1 MADYIFVRTDDLQPG
16 DRLGRD
22 IIVNNTVLLME
33 GVELTDA
40 NIKRIERLGLDQVA
54 VAIKGEPVQAEAG
67 TVAAV
72 QFESVKDIP
81 QPDFSDL
88 STEDEPSWMA
98 DATFNQEVE
107 TPRQLPPGEQLF
119 SNMKHQIRDD
129 AGLKPLISREVDAEM
144 TKGVH
149 SAFINSA
156 IKHTMDLG
164 SIEKIAKQLNGSL
177 LESRDGY
184 IAFDTMPRYIA
195 YTDVA
200 RYGEALAARS
210 IMSSKL
216 VAFSADDSD
225 TEMVPLDE
233 QIQAHLAL
241 TNIFAMMPMNMT
253 TGTVAGDSAKRDK
266 VKAAVLKHYQWLRSQ
281 RFVSEKALELM
292 LLRFER
298 FDGSGFPFGLKGE
311 VLPTVSQSWALGWQ
325 YSEQLYSSPDNSR
338 VSARAAADGLVQQ
351 SGRVFGGA
359 AVNKFLLKI
368 GYYPIGSM
376 VEMNDK
382 RYGVVVRQND
392 RALLKP
398 VIRIVNPGGDVG
410 AEIDLTRHSD
420 MFIARQV
427 LEY

>member
-1 MADYIFVRTDDLQPG
+1 MADYIFKNTNELQPG

-22 IIVNNTVLLME
+22 IIVNNTVLLMQ

-54 VAIKGEPVQAEAG
+54 IAVKAAQVAQVAGVRAQVDIKSVAE
-67 TVAAV
+67 
-72 QFESVKDIP
+72 IP
-81 QPDFSDL
+81 QPDFSGL
-88 STEDEPSWMA
+88 STEEEPSWMA
-98 DATFNQEVE
+98 DASFNQQVEV
-107 TPRQLPPGEQLF
+107 PRQLPVGEQLF
-119 SNMKHQIRDD
+119 AELKHQIRDD
-129 AGLKPLISREVDAEM
+129 AGLRPLITPEADSEM
-144 TKGVH
+144 TKGIH

-156 IKHTMDLG
+156 VKKTVDLTSLERIG
-164 SIEKIAKQLNGSL
+164 AQLNKCL
-177 LESRDGY
+177 AESRDGY

-195 YTDVA
+195 YNDVS

-216 VAFSADDSD
+216 VAFSSRADDEGAVS
-225 TEMVPLDE
+225 MDE
-233 QIQAHLAL
+233 QIMAHLAL
-241 TNIFAMMPMNMT
+241 TNVFAMMPMNMD
-253 TGTVAGDSAKRDK
+253 TGAVTGDDEKRER
-266 VKAAVLKHYQWLRSQ
+266 VRQTVLKYYQWLRSQ
-281 RFVSEKALELM
+281 RFVSEKALETM

-311 VLPTVSQSWALGWQ
+311 VLPPVSQSWALGWH
-325 YSEQLYSSPDNSR
+325 YSEQLYSSPDNHR

-376 VEMNDK
+376 VELNDK
-382 RYGVVVRQND
+382 RYGIVVRQSD

-398 VIRIVNPGGDVG
+398 VVRIVETDGKVG
-410 AEIDLTRHSD
+410 AELDLTRNSD
-420 MFIARQV
+420 LFISRQV
-427 LEY
+427 MEY